1 MRVCDAKFVIAEP
14 QTLAKVKE
22 AAEEVGIPES
32 NIIIFDVHHHGV
44 PSGATSFWDLIGDDE
59 ISVGDVADSANIPAS
74 YISSSGTSGLPK
86 AVVIPH
92 AYLINQCQ
100 LQTER
105 KVPYEVSI
113 VFIFQ
118 YSRD

>member
-1 MRVCDAKFVIAEP
+1 MRVCNAKFVIAEL

-22 AAEEVGIPES
+22 AAAEVGIPES
-32 NIIIFDVHHHGV
+32 NIIIFDVNHEGV
-44 PSGATSFWDLIGDDE
+44 PSGSKSFWDLVGDDE
-59 ISVGDVADSANIPAS
+59 ISVEDVADSANVPAS

-105 KVPYEVSI
+105 KVPYEVRS
-113 VFIFQ
+113 
-118 YSRD
+118 YSVCKRLD

>member
-1 MRVCDAKFVIAEP
+1 MRVCNAKFVIAEL

-22 AAEEVGIPES
+22 AAADVGIPES
-32 NIIIFDVHHHGV
+32 NIIIFDVNHEGV
-44 PSGATSFWDLIGDDE
+44 PPGETSIWDLIGDDN
-59 ISVGDVADSANIPAS
+59 ISVEDITDPENVPAS

-105 KVPYEVSI
+105 KMPYEVCNFF
-113 VFIFQ
+113 VFQ
-118 YSRD
+118 TLS